1 MTIEE
6 AVELTIQAGAIGDGG
21 DVLVLDMGEPVTI
34 KSMAEQLI
42 ELSGKPVEIVYTGLR
57 EGEKLDEELF
67 GEGEVD
73 VRPIHP
79 LISHAHVPPFS
90 AGQAAVFDAYADPAE
105 ISGQLASACANL
117 IGAVKV
123 PFGEG

>member
-1 MTIEE
+1 MA
-6 AVELTIQAGAIGDGG
+6 AVLRVTAN
-21 DVLVLDMGEPVTI
+21 VLVTAKARRVTVTDRA
-34 KSMAEQLI
+34 MAAVLRGDEQLI

-117 IGAVKV
+117 LISSHAHVTDI
-123 PFGEG
+123 